1 MKQESQDEALVP
13 LCAKSHNGFFSS
25 GFMQKVPSLSD
36 LSDPE
41 SSLGKSRSSPD
52 VTWRHR
58 SALGFHFSVVSSF
71 SCVCVCM
78 CVSPLGRPLDAQ
90 SFCCCCCIFFFFFII
105 VVIIIFYYC
114 YLETALMRK
123 SFNCARPIDGTF
135 WSAIGRG
142 PVSPGA
148 SGRR

>member
-1 MKQESQDEALVP
+1 M
-13 LCAKSHNGFFSS
+13 
-25 GFMQKVPSLSD
+25 
-36 LSDPE
+36 
-41 SSLGKSRSSPD
+41 
-52 VTWRHR
+52 
-58 SALGFHFSVVSSF
+58 
-71 SCVCVCM
+71 CVCVS
-78 CVSPLGRPLDAQ
+78 VLLDALLTPNL
-90 SFCCCCCIFFFFFII
+90 FVVVVVFFFFFFII